1 MTTSHDLIFA
11 RGRAPMKV
19 TLHSLLA
26 LVLVGLL
33 LAACG
38 SSTSG
43 SSGGK
48 KICFAYQDLETE
60 FWVAGHTAI
69 VKALKDKGI
78 QVIERNAHQ
87 DPNVQLQQVRDCISQ
102 HVDGIIIIP
111 QDGASAITIIGEA
124 NRAGIPIGVFNRP
137 PAPGNPNPALVV
149 VADNEAIS
157 EATVEFMA
165 QQAMKLGHKMH
176 PLIMVG
182 DLGDPNAVA
191 RKKGFDTVIARY
203 PNLFY
208 KPVEVATKWD
218 APTALAG
225 LQDAMQANP
234 DVDFLF
240 TSSDFLYPQIESVL
254 KPLGKWKP
262 IGDPNHV
269 IMGGIDGDSRAC
281 NLMRTQY
288 VDATGVQ
295 DLFYEA
301 NTLLAALLKA
311 VDNHESKPNQVLIDK
326 GFALTQATMSTR
338 ANDMWGCV
346 LPPPKSGV

>member
-1 MTTSHDLIFA
+1 
-11 RGRAPMKV
+11 MKAKF
-19 TLHSLLA
+19 HA
-26 LVLVGLL
+26 LVALTLILVGLL
-33 LAACG
+33 LAGCG
-38 SSTSG
+38 SSGSG
-43 SSGGK
+43 SSAK

-78 QVIERNAHQ
+78 QVIERNAHK

-124 NRAGIPIGVFNRP
+124 NRANIPIGVFNRP
-137 PAPGNPNPALVV
+137 PDPGNPNPALVV

-157 EATVEFMA
+157 VATVEFMA
-165 QQAMKLGHKMH
+165 QQAMKLHRKMH

-182 DLGDPNAVA
+182 NLGDPNAVA
-191 RKKGFDTVIARY
+191 RKKGFDEVIARY
-203 PNLFY
+203 PDLFY

-218 APTALAG
+218 AATALAG

-234 DVDFLF
+234 DIDFLF

-262 IGDPNHV
+262 SNDPNHV

-281 NLMRTQY
+281 SLMRSQY

-311 VDNHESKPNQVLIDK
+311 IDNHETRPNQVLIDK
-326 GFALTQATMSTR
+326 GFALTQDNMSTR
-338 ANDMWGCV
+338 AKDMWGCV
-346 LPPPKSGV
+346 LPPPSSGV